1 MRTRILIVAEH
12 SEQVALLSEALK
24 SDGHS
29 VMIGDSREEILRLL
43 SEHAAD
49 LIIADI
55 GAGPAAEDGFVEQIK
70 KDHPQLP
77 LICITGSALQVSPDP
92 NTHEALVSKP
102 FRISHIEDII
112 NKLLDVQP
120 EQNRNPGPNILVVD
134 DDELFRNVLVRSLRL
149 SGYAS
154 SQADSGR
161 AALEM
166 LQSGNYWA
174 VIADIN
180 MPDIDGVSLMKTI
193 KRDRPDIPVI
203 LITGYYS
210 SDEWSDRS
218 DVSPDGFLM
227 KPFKAQQITRI
238 LESISRKRSVE

>member
-77 LICITGSALQVSPDP
+77 LICITGSALQASPDP